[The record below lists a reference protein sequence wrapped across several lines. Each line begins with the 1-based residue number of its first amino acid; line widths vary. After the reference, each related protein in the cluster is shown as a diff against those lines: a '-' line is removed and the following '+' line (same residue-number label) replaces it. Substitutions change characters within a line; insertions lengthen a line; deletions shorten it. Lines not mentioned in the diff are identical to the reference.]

1 MSRIPEVEKKQKFT
15 RNDVFFTPLCL
26 RFVSSFLAFTRP
38 LLCQG
43 GTQLLLE
50 VIQLLLFLM

>member
-1 MSRIPEVEKKQKFT
+1 MLFY
-15 RNDVFFTPLCL
+15 VFFTPLCL
-26 RFVSSFLAFTRP
+26 HFVSSFLAFTRP